1 MKKKL
6 KTSIKWWIS
15 FKKKHRVIKFNQ
27 EASLK
32 PYIDI
37 NKELKKKCKKWFSES
52 LFQATN
58 AQRSFWKK
66 NYTALETVTFLMLL
80 EVLCFLLYF

>member
-37 NKELKKKCKKWFSES
+37 NKELKKKNAKNG
-52 LFQATN
+52 FQKVFFKLLMHNVVFGRKTT
-58 AQRSFWKK
+58 QHWKR
-66 NYTALETVTFLMLL
+66 LRF
-80 EVLCFLLYF
+80 